1 MDQTSNPSQE
11 KEKSSTPI
19 SGKKEDGI
27 AILSYLGILFL
38 IPLLVRRDDDF
49 CQYHAK
55 QGLILFIAE
64 LITCSIAWIPLLG
77 WFIGLCAWIVWLV
90 FSIIGIMNVLQGK
103 KKLLPGIGQFAQKID
118 I

>member
-1 MDQTSNPSQE
+1 MDQTSNPPQE
-11 KEKSSTPI
+11 KEKSSAPT
-19 SGKKEDGI
+19 SKKKEDGI

-64 LITCSIAWIPLLG
+64 LITCFIAWIPLLG
-77 WFIGLCAWIVWLV
+77 WFIGLFAWILWVV
-90 FSIIGIMNVLQGK
+90 FSVIGIMNVLQGK
-103 KKLLPGIGQFAQKID
+103 KKPLPGIGQFAQKIN